1 MQQTKYNLLTHSS
14 YSHNYLETV
23 LKSNNIQ
30 YSYMIT
36 ENEESYSR
44 FEVYSSID
52 IFNDLKALTELN
64 NGTSIT
70 IQYGTH

>member
-1 MQQTKYNLLTHSS
+1 MIKYNLLTHSN
-14 YSHNYLETV
+14 YSHTYLESV
-23 LKSNNIQ
+23 LKSKNIRFN
-30 YSYMIT
+30 YAII

-44 FEVYSSID
+44 FELYSDVD
-52 IFNDLKALTELN
+52 IFNDLRALTELN